1 MQIEADFDPPKKSF
15 ENLPLKPLS
24 KIQPNLTS
32 PLSKLCPTALLSI
45 E

>member
-1 MQIEADFDPPKKSF
+1 MQIEADFDPSKKF

-32 PLSKLCPTALLSI
+32 PLSKLCLTALLSI